1 MSDDSFPPEGE
12 PFSSEGGLFAPEGGW
27 VVRLLD
33 QSGASDDDIVEEIKG
48 FPTLMQANAFCQAYV
63 RDSVERCRVAG
74 ATARE
79 VLASWFAFGEDAE
92 VVDAGESGWRSSG
105 ELEDFAATPS
115 TEIERDWRSI
125 DPRGDAPDPGH
136 EPDDE
141 EDAADDEDDEDAD
154 EHEEHGEPDDGSW
167 PLPGRPS

>member
-1 MSDDSFPPEGE
+1 MTDDEFPPEGE

-92 VVDAGESGWRSSG
+92 VIDAGESGWRSSG

-125 DPRGDAPDPGH
+125 DPRGEALDPGH

-141 EDAADDEDDEDAD
+141 DEPDDAE
-154 EHEEHGEPDDGSW
+154 EHDEHGEPDDEAW
-167 PLPGRPS
+167 PLPRHKS